1 MSLRCQGKVT
11 LIMPFYF
18 FEWLGIWG
26 VCFVLFFCCKANL
39 SIIGNAKQVEF
50 TVLLINYFL
59 IQLWIIDFQTCMRHH
74 FASKLSGEESSH
86 QIEKESSLQPLGRGD
101 DSALSAFYCTLSS
114 CLHTLRCR
122 YSVSFTWKHTELAET
137 NMNKCLYHKYT
148 LYVSCNRI
156 KVNYT
161 FN

>member
-1 MSLRCQGKVT
+1 MWGGTSLRCRGKAT

-26 VCFVLFFCCKANL
+26 VCFILFFCCKANL

-74 FASKLSGEESSH
+74 FASKLSCEEECIWKGIFSPAP
-86 QIEKESSLQPLGRGD
+86 KERWW
-101 DSALSAFYCTLSS
+101 LSPFCVLLHIKLLSS
-114 CLHTLRCR
+114 YTKMQVLCVIYL
-122 YSVSFTWKHTELAET
+122 ET
-137 NMNKCLYHKYT
+137 YRTSWDQYE
-148 LYVSCNRI
+148 
-156 KVNYT
+156 
-161 FN
+161 